1 MPLKRLVAVAIQG
14 LWGRLK
20 GTIRHKRRREAS
32 NCSPHYDAAQFIG
45 VITMPKSKATKNQ
58 TTKRRRKPEPE
69 GVRLA
74 KEWLRIER
82 ELAEMAELA
91 SKTPFDEE
99 EVLRQLHERLRK
111 RAERL
116 LGRR

>member
-1 MPLKRLVAVAIQG
+1 VPKS
-14 LWGRLK
+14 
-20 GTIRHKRRREAS
+20 TIKNKQRRRAS
-32 NCSPHYDAAQFIG
+32 HCSPHHDAAQFAG
-45 VITMPKSKATKNQ
+45 VITMPKSKVTKNQ

-91 SKTPFDEE
+91 AKTPFDEE

>member
-1 MPLKRLVAVAIQG
+1 
-14 LWGRLK
+14 
-20 GTIRHKRRREAS
+20 
-32 NCSPHYDAAQFIG
+32 
-45 VITMPKSKATKNQ
+45 
-58 TTKRRRKPEPE
+58 
-69 GVRLA
+69 VRLA
-74 KEWLRIER
+74 REWLRMER

-91 SKTPFDEE
+91 AKTPFDEE

>member
-1 MPLKRLVAVAIQG
+1 VPKS
-14 LWGRLK
+14 
-20 GTIRHKRRREAS
+20 TIKNKQRRRAS
-32 NCSPHYDAAQFIG
+32 HCSPHHDAAQFAG
-45 VITMPKSKATKNQ
+45 VITMPKSKVTKNQ

-74 KEWLRIER
+74 REWLRIER

-91 SKTPFDEE
+91 AKTPFDEE
-99 EVLRQLHERLRK
+99 EVLKQLHERLRK

>member
-1 MPLKRLVAVAIQG
+1 MPLKRLVAIQG

-74 KEWLRIER
+74 REWLRMER

-91 SKTPFDEE
+91 AMTPFDEE
-99 EVLRQLHERLRK
+99 EVLRQLHDRLRK

>member
-1 MPLKRLVAVAIQG
+1 VPKS
-14 LWGRLK
+14 
-20 GTIRHKRRREAS
+20 TIKNKQRRRAS
-32 NCSPHYDAAQFIG
+32 HCSPHHDAAQFAG
-45 VITMPKSKATKNQ
+45 VITMPKSKVTKNQ

-74 KEWLRIER
+74 KEWLRMER

-91 SKTPFDEE
+91 AKTPFDEE

>member
-1 MPLKRLVAVAIQG
+1 VPKS
-14 LWGRLK
+14 
-20 GTIRHKRRREAS
+20 TIKNKQRRRAS
-32 NCSPHYDAAQFIG
+32 HCSPHHDAAQFAG
-45 VITMPKSKATKNQ
+45 VITMPKSKVTKNQ

-91 SKTPFDEE
+91 AKTPFDEE
-99 EVLRQLHERLRK
+99 EVLGQLHERLRK

>member
-1 MPLKRLVAVAIQG
+1 VPKS
-14 LWGRLK
+14 
-20 GTIRHKRRREAS
+20 TIKNKQRRRAS
-32 NCSPHYDAAQFIG
+32 HCSPHHDAAQFAG
-45 VITMPKSKATKNQ
+45 VITMPKSKVTKNQ

-74 KEWLRIER
+74 REWLRIER

-91 SKTPFDEE
+91 AKTPFDEE